1 MALPVRQEDDLV
13 DAMQASPLTCVAV
26 CTPGAPM
33 NEDANGVVAVQLAQ
47 NVIDQGRFIKISP
60 AGYE

>member
-13 DAMQASPLTCVAV
+13 DAMETSPMTCVAV
-26 CTPGAPM
+26 CTLGAPM

-47 NVIDQGRFIKISP
+47 NVVD
-60 AGYE
+60 

>member
-26 CTPGAPM
+26 RTPGAPM

-47 NVIDQGRFIKISP
+47 NVID
-60 AGYE
+60 

>member
-13 DAMQASPLTCVAV
+13 DAMQASPLTCVAIRAS
-26 CTPGAPM
+26 GAPM

-47 NVIDQGRFIKISP
+47 NVVD
-60 AGYE
+60 